1 MLKGFLNEFRE
12 FAVKGNVIDMA
23 VGIIIGGAFSP
34 IVNSLVKDIIMPP
47 IGFVLGKVDFSN
59 LYFAITPS
67 AQTYATVA
75 EAQEAGLV
83 TINYG
88 TFINTLI
95 SFLIVSFAVFL
106 LVKVINKLKAETT
119 KEEVVEVAPAEPTT
133 KECPFCCSEINIKAK
148 KCPHCASE
156 V

>member
-1 MLKGFLNEFRE
+1 MLKNFIKEFKE

-47 IGFVLGKVDFSN
+47 IGFILGNVDFSN
-59 LYFAITPS
+59 MYIPITPTEQHYS
-67 AQTYATVA
+67 TLA

-88 TFINTLI
+88 LFFNTLI
-95 SFLIVSFAVFL
+95 SFLIVAFSVFI
-106 LVKVINKLKAETT
+106 LVKAINKLKAEK
-119 KEEVVEVAPAEPTT
+119 KEETCEAQEAVT
-133 KECPFCCSEINIKAK
+133 KECPYCCSVINIKAK
-148 KCPHCASE
+148 KCPFCGSE
-156 V
+156 LQ

>member
-1 MLKGFLNEFRE
+1 MIKGFLKEFKE

-47 IGFVLGKVDFSN
+47 IGFVLGNVDFSN
-59 LYFAITPS
+59 LYIPIAASGKSFSTL
-67 AQTYATVA
+67 A
-75 EAQEAGLV
+75 EAQQAGVV

-88 TFINTLI
+88 LFINTLI

-106 LVKVINKLKAETT
+106 LVKFINKLKLEK
-119 KEEVVEVAPAEPTT
+119 KEETCSEVEVTT
-133 KECPFCCSEINIKAK
+133 KECPYCCSTINIKAK
-148 KCPHCASE
+148 KCPYCASE
-156 V
+156 LQ

>member
-1 MLKGFLNEFRE
+1 MIKQVLKEFKE

-47 IGFVLGKVDFSN
+47 IGFILGNVDFSN
-59 LYFAITPS
+59 LYLPVTPS
-67 AQTYATVA
+67 DQHFATLK
-75 EAQEAGLV
+75 EAQDAGLV

-88 TFINTLI
+88 VFINTLI
-95 SFLIVSFAVFL
+95 SFLIVSFAVFV
-106 LVKVINKLKAETT
+106 LVKFINKLKCEK
-119 KEEVVEVAPAEPTT
+119 KEEPVPVEPTT
-133 KECPFCCSEINIKAK
+133 KECPFCCSTINIKAK

-156 V
+156 LL

>member
-1 MLKGFLNEFRE
+1 MIKNFLNEFKE

-47 IGFVLGKVDFSN
+47 IGYIMGNVDFSN
-59 LYFAITPS
+59 LYFAITPHS
-67 AQTYATVA
+67 QHYSSLK
-75 EAQEAGLV
+75 EAQDAGLV

-88 TFINTLI
+88 LFINTLI
-95 SFLIVSFAVFL
+95 KF
-106 LVKVINKLKAETT
+106 INKLKSEK
-119 KEEVVEVAPAEPTT
+119 KEETEEKVEETT
-133 KECPFCCSEINIKAK
+133 KECPYCFSVIDKRAK

-156 V
+156 LQ

>member
-1 MLKGFLNEFRE
+1 MIKNILKEFKD

-47 IGFVLGKVDFSN
+47 IGYIMGNVDFSN
-59 LYFAITPS
+59 LYFAITPHS
-67 AQTYATVA
+67 QHYNSLK
-75 EAQEAGLV
+75 EAQDAGLV

-88 TFINTLI
+88 LFINTLI
-95 SFLIVSFAVFL
+95 SFLIVSFSVFVL
-106 LVKVINKLKAETT
+106 IKFINKLKSEK
-119 KEEVVEVAPAEPTT
+119 KEETEEKVEETT
-133 KECPFCCSEINIKAK
+133 KECPYCFSVIDKRAK

-156 V
+156 LQ

>member
-1 MLKGFLNEFRE
+1 MQGFLKEFKE

-47 IGFVLGKVDFSN
+47 IGFVLNNVDFSN
-59 LYFAITPS
+59 LYFSLTPS
-67 AQTYATVA
+67 AEHYATVA

-83 TINYG
+83 TVNYG

-106 LVKVINKLKAETT
+106 LVKAINKLKAE
-119 KEEVVEVAPAEPTT
+119 KPAEPDAPAEPTT
-133 KECPFCCSEINIKAK
+133 KECKFCCSTINIKAT

-156 V
+156 LQ